1 LSSESHKPGRLYIV
15 GTPIG
20 NLEDITLRAVR
31 ILKEADLIAAEDTRV
46 CRKLLSRYEI
56 STPVT
61 SFHEH
66 SSTEKQRRLLSE
78 LASGKVIAL
87 VSDAGMPAISDPG
100 EKLVA
105 AAIAE
110 GIEVIPIP
118 GPSAVITALAVSGL
132 PTAEFTFIG
141 FLPRR
146 QKERQRTLGE
156 LAALTHTL
164 VFYEAPHRLVATLE
178 DLFKI
183 LGNRRA
189 VAAREL
195 TKKFEQIVR
204 GELREIIEH
213 FKANPPRGEI
223 TIVVKGLAKPA
234 SVEKQSS
241 RSEIPPAALSSAK
254 AMIKQGISAKDAARE
269 IAAATGV
276 SRRLLYNALQR

>member
-1 LSSESHKPGRLYIV
+1 
-15 GTPIG
+15 
-20 NLEDITLRAVR
+20 
-31 ILKEADLIAAEDTRV
+31 LIAAEDTRV
-46 CRKLLSRYEI
+46 CRKLLSRYTI

-66 SSTEKQRRLLSE
+66 SPSEKLCWLIAE
-78 LASGKVIAL
+78 LAAGKDIAL

-105 AAIAE
+105 EAISH

-118 GPSAVITALAVSGL
+118 GPSAVVTALAVSGL

-146 QKERQRTLGE
+146 QKARQKALKD
-156 LAALTHTL
+156 LSDLTHTL

-178 DLFKI
+178 DLFKVF
-183 LGNRRA
+183 GNRRA

-204 GELREIIEH
+204 GELSGIIEH
-213 FKANPPRGEI
+213 FKANPPRGEL
-223 TIVVKGLAKPA
+223 TLVVEGMTKPA
-234 SVEKQSS
+234 AAEAQARS
-241 RSEIPPAALSSAK
+241 REILPAALASAK
-254 AMIKQGISAKDAARE
+254 AMMKQGVSAKDAARE
-269 IAAATGV
+269 IAAATGI
-276 SRRLLYNALQR
+276 SRRLLYNALQKKAE